1 MGESDASTPVII
13 IRGLNIKLTDKPVS
27 SDTLNMD
34 SKFDIYVRG
43 LSNKIAPSYV

>member
-1 MGESDASTPVII
+1 M
-13 IRGLNIKLTDKPVS
+13 TDKPIS

-43 LSNKIAPSYV
+43 LSKRIDPSYV